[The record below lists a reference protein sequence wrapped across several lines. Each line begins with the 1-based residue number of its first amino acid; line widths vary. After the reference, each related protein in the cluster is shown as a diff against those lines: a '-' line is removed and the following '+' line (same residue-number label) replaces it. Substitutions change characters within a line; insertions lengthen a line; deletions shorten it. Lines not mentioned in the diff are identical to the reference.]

1 MEQGWPPDSRSYP
14 AVKILQV
21 SGHVLPTD
29 RPLLMGIL
37 NVTPD
42 SFSDGGEWPS
52 GDEALRHAVDMVNA
66 GADIIDVGGESTRP
80 GAAAVSIAE
89 ELDRVVHVVE
99 RLRAEVDVP
108 VSVDT
113 SKPEVM
119 LAGVSAGAGMI
130 NDVNALRAEGAM
142 EAVLSLGV
150 PVCLMHM
157 QGEPRSMQHQP
168 HYDDVVK
175 EVRDFL
181 LERADALV
189 QRGFRQRDIVLDPG
203 FGFGKTLQHNIELF
217 HAIPALAALG
227 FPLLVGVSRKSML
240 GAITGQPVEARVH
253 ASVVAAVL
261 AAQSG
266 ASILRVHD
274 VQATLDGLK
283 VWQALA

>member
-1 MEQGWPPDSRSYP
+1 M
-14 AVKILQV
+14 KILQV

-42 SFSDGGEWPS
+42 SFSDGGAWQS
-52 GDEALRHAVDMVNA
+52 GDQALRHALDMVNA

-80 GAAAVSIAE
+80 GAAVVSIAE

-99 RLRAEVDVP
+99 RLRAELDVP

-119 LAGVSAGAGMI
+119 LASVSAGAGMI
-130 NDVNALRAEGAM
+130 NDVNALRAERAM

-261 AAQSG
+261 AAQYG

-283 VWQALA
+283 VWQALADC